1 MSTLTESIGSNC
13 FSLNSLPSPAQVTA
27 EFFYAKYNK
36 DESTVDANNDN
47 KYVKVLFNFES
58 TSFDV
63 EDSPENIETLSI
75 HNTSDLTANK
85 FSNVSIKDSGF
96 LSRMYQSFERS
107 CRIRSIKG
115 NATDKSLKL
124 SKFLEDELSSVDAN
138 LLQDVSSNYS
148 AQELT
153 FFNQNQV
160 VQSDK
165 FSNISGIYVNALLSD
180 TVSYDVLRQSEI
192 SFPERSQVS
201 LGLLSDNQ
209 ILERQNNERSKGNKI
224 DKFEM
229 ETVFDP
235 IEVNPFTSLDSIA
248 YASGRDETQTDTKLV
263 AFQIEKTEIFSNGT
277 NETTISFVDA
287 RARSFDDELIRYGSK
302 YSYSVKA
309 IYKVGILVAQPFDSE
324 IPQSIKVLIA
334 SEKSN
339 VAVTRTV
346 EKVPP
351 PYPVDVNFRFD
362 YQRSEMSVRW
372 EFPVNRSQDVTRFQV
387 FRRQS
392 SNEPFLLLKEIDF
405 DESAL
410 KIQRPDEP
418 LPVNVRK
425 INVPIRSY
433 IDKDFGRSST
443 YIYAICCVDAHG
455 YVSNY
460 SAQYEVSFD
469 TRERRL
475 RVRCVSSGGAPRPYP
490 NLYFNT
496 RQPLVADT
504 ITRGKVSSL
513 NFVFDP
519 EYLVVNDR
527 DGNSLSLIRYTGE
540 SAKYYMNV
548 IDTNRAEQISVPI
561 EISNEKT

>member
-1 MSTLTESIGSNC
+1 MTTTESIGSNC
-13 FSLNSLPSPAQVTA
+13 FSLNSLPVPTQVTA
-27 EFFYAKYNK
+27 EFFYSKYNK
-36 DESTVDANNDN
+36 DESTTDADNNS
-47 KYVKVLFNFES
+47 KYVKVLFRF
-58 TSFDV
+58 
-63 EDSPENIETLSI
+63 EDSSFGVENPPGNIGELPI
-75 HNTSDLTANK
+75 HSTSDLTSNK

-96 LSRMYQSFERS
+96 LSRLRQSFERS

-115 NATDKSLKL
+115 NATDKSLNL
-124 SKFLEDELSSVDAN
+124 SKFLDAENSNVDAN

-224 DKFEM
+224 DKFE
-229 ETVFDP
+229 VDVIFNP
-235 IEVNPFTSLDSIA
+235 IDFNPTLEEA
-248 YASGRDETQTDTKLV
+248 KLV
-263 AFQIEKTEIFSNGT
+263 AFQIEKTETISNGK

-287 RARSFDDELIRYGSK
+287 IARSFDDEFIRYGSK

-309 IYKVGILVAQPFDSE
+309 VYKVIILAAQSTNGGS
-324 IPQSIKVLIA
+324 PQPIKVLIA

-339 VAVTRTV
+339 LAVVRTI

-372 EFPVNRSQDVTRFQV
+372 EFPVNRVQDITRFQV

-405 DESAL
+405 DESSL
-410 KIQRPDEP
+410 EVQRPDAP

-425 INVPIRSY
+425 SNLPIRSY

-490 NLYFNT
+490 NLYFDT

-561 EISNEKT
+561 EILNEKTRPPSGGRAIS

>member
-27 EFFYAKYNK
+27 KFFYAKYNK

-58 TSFDV
+58 TSFEV

-96 LSRMYQSFERS
+96 LSRLYQSFERS
-107 CRIRSIKG
+107 CRIRSVKG
-115 NATDKSLKL
+115 NATDKSLNL
-124 SKFLEDELSSVDAN
+124 SKFLDAENSSVNAN

-180 TVSYDVLRQSEI
+180 TVSYDVLRQSET

-209 ILERQNNERSKGNKI
+209 LLERQNNERSKGNKI

-248 YASGRDETQTDTKLV
+248 YASGRTETLV
-263 AFQIEKTEIFSNGT
+263 AFQVEKTEIFSDGK
-277 NETTISFVDA
+277 NETTISFVGA
-287 RARSFDDELIRYGSK
+287 RVRSFDDKFIRYGSK

-309 IYKVGILVAQPFDSE
+309 VYKASILVAQPTDGGPPESL
-324 IPQSIKVLIA
+324 KVLIA

-339 VAVTRTV
+339 LAVARTI

-362 YQRSEMSVRW
+362 YQRSEMFVRW
-372 EFPVNRSQDVTRFQV
+372 EFPVNRVQDITRFQV

-405 DESAL
+405 DKSSLE
-410 KIQRPDEP
+410 IQRPDAP

-425 INVPIRSY
+425 SDLPIRSY

-490 NLYFNT
+490 NLYFDT
-496 RQPLVADT
+496 RQPLIADT

-513 NFVFDP
+513 NLVFDP